1 MRTSIKPEFH
11 LPTEIYIRQDI
22 RNNIADIAK
31 NYGSRVIL
39 VTTIPDFDIYH
50 KSIEQIKSK
59 LSNENIG
66 CIIYDELPSSP
77 TTEDIDAAVSFT
89 QKTNCDLIIGFG
101 GAESLNSAKAISLL
115 TKNFIFCNDLFSKSA
130 KLNSAP
136 LPMITIP
143 AYPVF
148 GMEITPI
155 FYLLEIRNLTKKV
168 FFNQSLYPRATVV
181 DPVLSLSIPEE
192 IAMKSCISTLAMAT
206 ESIISRQ
213 NNDIINTYALKAI
226 DLIFRNLSVSYSE
239 SGNIS
244 PRIALST
251 ASLMSGIAFS
261 TSFLSVTLSIALAIS
276 SKSELNV
283 NDAMSI
289 LLPHI
294 MDFNLTSSPGK
305 YVQMAKVMG
314 ENVKDITVIE
324 AAIKSVEA
332 IRKLESDVDIPM
344 RLSNY
349 NISKTVFKETSELAM
364 TYPFLANAPRELN
377 SNEIETILIASY

>member
-1 MRTSIKPEFH
+1 
-11 LPTEIYIRQDI
+11 
-22 RNNIADIAK
+22 
-31 NYGSRVIL
+31 
-39 VTTIPDFDIYH
+39 
-50 KSIEQIKSK
+50 
-59 LSNENIG
+59 
-66 CIIYDELPSSP
+66 
-77 TTEDIDAAVSFT
+77 
-89 QKTNCDLIIGFG
+89 
-101 GAESLNSAKAISLL
+101 
-115 TKNFIFCNDLFSKSA
+115 
-130 KLNSAP
+130 
-136 LPMITIP
+136 MITIP

-148 GMEITPI
+148 GMEIIPT

-181 DPVLSLSIPEE
+181 DPVLSLSIDEE
-192 IAMKSCISTLAMAT
+192 TAMKSCISTLAMAT

-213 NNDIINTYALKAI
+213 NNDIINTYSLKAI

-251 ASLMSGIAFS
+251 ASLMAGISFS

-276 SKSELNV
+276 SKSELSV

-349 NISKTVFKETSELAM
+349 NISKTVFKEISDLAM
-364 TYPFLANAPRELN
+364 TYPFLSNAPRELN
-377 SNEIETILIASY
+377 PSEIETILIASY